1 MKNHWH
7 FQAELLV
14 AVTVYGIQKIVQSTY
29 EPSSR
34 TSNQIKNGKYNYY
47 RNDISDIV
55 ILLQLP
61 KTVMVRLTYKRHL
74 IFFIGEDGGGKEAE
88 TKPTE
93 ELVVV
98 LTNIPV
104 SSTPFGEIQ
113 LKLPVKEDE
122 SKEEAKGK
130 PAFDEVQVL
139 NYLE

>member
-1 MKNHWH
+1 
-7 FQAELLV
+7 
-14 AVTVYGIQKIVQSTY
+14 
-29 EPSSR
+29 
-34 TSNQIKNGKYNYY
+34 
-47 RNDISDIV
+47 
-55 ILLQLP
+55 
-61 KTVMVRLTYKRHL
+61 MVRLTYKRHL
-74 IFFIGEDGGGKEAE
+74 IFIVGEDGGGEETE

-122 SKEEAKGK
+122 
-130 PAFDEVQVL
+130 VQVL

>member
-1 MKNHWH
+1 MIFEKPLALPSRAVGCSQFTEFKKN
-7 FQAELLV
+7 
-14 AVTVYGIQKIVQSTY
+14 VQSTY

-34 TSNQIKNGKYNYY
+34 TSNQIKNWKYNYY

-74 IFFIGEDGGGKEAE
+74 IFIVGEDGGGEETE

-122 SKEEAKGK
+122 
-130 PAFDEVQVL
+130 VQVL

>member
-1 MKNHWH
+1 
-7 FQAELLV
+7 
-14 AVTVYGIQKIVQSTY
+14 
-29 EPSSR
+29 
-34 TSNQIKNGKYNYY
+34 
-47 RNDISDIV
+47 
-55 ILLQLP
+55 
-61 KTVMVRLTYKRHL
+61 MVRLIYKRHL
-74 IFFIGEDGGGKEAE
+74 IFIVGEDGGGKEDE

-122 SKEEAKGK
+122 SKEEPKGK